1 MLVHSQRPP
10 ELSSEAVPTAI
21 YKCFLVLPLKSK
33 IKYSFSKTELFF
45 LPNLQSQLPRS
56 TPGPRK
62 GCLVK
67 SLPIRAIQTVLGVD

>member
-1 MLVHSQRPP
+1 M
-10 ELSSEAVPTAI
+10 AI
-21 YKCFLVLPLKSK
+21 YKSFLVLPLKSK

-56 TPGPRK
+56 TPGPPK

-67 SLPIRAIQTVLGVD
+67 SQPFLVQM